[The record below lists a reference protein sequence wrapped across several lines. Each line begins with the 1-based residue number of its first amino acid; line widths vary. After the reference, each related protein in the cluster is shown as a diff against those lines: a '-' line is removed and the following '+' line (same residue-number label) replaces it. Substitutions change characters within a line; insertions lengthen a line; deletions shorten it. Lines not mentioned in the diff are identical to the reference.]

1 MVNPKIQ
8 RLREKT
14 QHTVIVKD
22 ENLGE
27 IEWVIRS
34 IPAYDLL
41 QHYDLFS
48 SMPQDIN
55 LDVDKD
61 GQMNDK
67 QAKVLKEKLLPMMEL
82 IVPACAI
89 DPPVTVDLKDPR
101 LAEGEVLHLRDI
113 SFQAVTDLF
122 AKILDVSGLS
132 KEADEKRKKSAG
144 ASSPKQ

>member
-1 MVNPKIQ
+1 
-8 RLREKT
+8 
-14 QHTVIVKD
+14 VIVKD

-61 GQMNDK
+61 GQMSDK

-101 LAEGEVLHLRDI
+101 IAEGEALHLRDI

-144 ASSPKQ
+144 ANSPKQ

>member
-27 IEWVIRS
+27 IECVIRS

-48 SMPQDIN
+48 SIY
-55 LDVDKD
+55 K
-61 GQMNDK
+61 
-67 QAKVLKEKLLPMMEL
+67 
-82 IVPACAI
+82 
-89 DPPVTVDLKDPR
+89 
-101 LAEGEVLHLRDI
+101 
-113 SFQAVTDLF
+113 
-122 AKILDVSGLS
+122 
-132 KEADEKRKKSAG
+132 
-144 ASSPKQ
+144 